1 MHNHND
7 SGRIALVG
15 AGPGDPELIT
25 RRGLRVLE
33 EATAILFDAL
43 IPSELVN
50 RNPSARKIYVGKR
63 AGNHAMEQA
72 AINQLMVDLA
82 LQGEQVVRLKGGDPM
97 VFGRAA
103 EELAFA
109 KQHGIPVEVVPGISA
124 YSGIAAAHQIPI
136 TRRGLAEGVWVTT
149 GTTQDGALSEDIAL
163 AARSSAT
170 VVVYMGFSRLVEI
183 VGVFKAH
190 KPDSYPAAIIQN
202 GTLPQERSVF
212 GTLGD
217 IVERALDAGIGTPA
231 LLLFGPAVS
240 KEEV

>member
-1 MHNHND
+1 MDYHND
-7 SGRIALVG
+7 LGRIALVG

-25 RRGLRVLE
+25 CKGLRILE

-50 RNPSARKIYVGKR
+50 RNLSARKIYVGKR
-63 AGNHAMEQA
+63 AGNHAKEQA
-72 AINQLMVDLA
+72 EINQLMVDLA
-82 LQGEQVVRLKGGDPM
+82 RQGEKVVRLKGGDPM
-97 VFGRAA
+97 IFGRAA
-103 EELAFA
+103 EELDFA
-109 KQHGIPVEVVPGISA
+109 MQHGIFVEVVPGISA
-124 YSGIAAAHQIPI
+124 YAGIAAAHQLPI

-149 GTTQDGALSEDIAL
+149 GATHNGDLSEDIPL

-170 VVVYMGFSRLVEI
+170 VIIYMGVSRLAEI
-183 VGVFKAH
+183 VEAFKVH
-190 KPDSYPAAIIQN
+190 KPDSYPAAIVQN

-212 GTLGD
+212 GTLGN

-240 KEEV
+240 KKEI